1 MSDKAGKLPSSSVLG
16 ETPELTA
23 QEHLERREALLTMA
37 KATGVAG
44 LATAALLTSRRVRA
58 ASSEI

>member
-1 MSDKAGKLPSSSVLG
+1 MGNRDSRIPPPSVLG
-16 ETPELTA
+16 EAPELTA
-23 QEHLERREALLTMA
+23 QEQRERREALLALA

-58 ASSEI
+58 ASSET